1 MRTDRAGLL
10 IVAGGATGRVFVYD
24 TRTRVLLHEGSS

>member
-24 TRTRVLLHEGSS
+24 TPHPGPAA